1 MLLNFLDIN
10 KILEKKDKKKRK
22 ISIFD
27 KKLDNILILQLLVLM
42 QIIFLIKYII
52 AKIELV

>member
-27 KKLDNILILQLLVLM
+27 KKLDNILIL
-42 QIIFLIKYII
+42 
-52 AKIELV
+52 